1 MDEQKIKYILLG
13 NAKEKT
19 ELGEFPVKPNTSIKS
34 DSIKIFQTYCNEDID
49 QKYER
54 RNRVNQNNL
63 KLYFTISVNNVFQLA
78 AVDSDYSERLVF
90 QLFEE
95 ITKENLHLLISRE
108 GKLNNLGKNK
118 LQELVQTYQNEKDV
132 DKVKDINKDLEDI
145 KLSMKKNMQNVVGNV
160 ESVNILD
167 EKSRKIKDGSSAF
180 YKDSNKLKKLACCQ
194 NWKWTI
200 LIILVVL
207 GIILVVVLS
216 ATLGAKS
223 TQAVVDSANNNN
235 NSSGNARF

>member
-1 MDEQKIKYILLG
+1 MDEQKIKYIFLG

-19 ELGEFPVKPNTSIKS
+19 DLGEYPVKPNTTTKS
-34 DSIKIFQTYCNEDID
+34 DSLKIFQTYCNDDINQKHD
-49 QKYER
+49 Q

-63 KLYFTISVNNVFQLA
+63 RIYFTISSNDVFQLA
-78 AVDSDYSERLVF
+78 VVESDYSEKLIF

-118 LQELVQTYQNEKDV
+118 LQELVQTYQNETGV
-132 DKVKDINKDLEDI
+132 NQIKDINKDLDDI
-145 KLSMKKNMQNVVGNV
+145 KVTMKKNMQNVVGNL

-207 GIILVVVLS
+207 GILLVVVLS

-223 TQAVVDSANNNN
+223 TKAVIDSNNQNGT
-235 NSSGNARF
+235 GNA